1 MGTREFQRCT
11 SYKDIILEHAKEG
24 MSLRKTFL
32 SCLTFSSVELVN
44 PLRIKEFT
52 RHALRPGISG
62 SILPNDQNVQ

>member
-11 SYKDIILEHAKEG
+11 SYKDIMLEHAKEG
-24 MSLRKTFL
+24 ISLRKTFL

-52 RHALRPGISG
+52 RHAPRPGISS
-62 SILPNDQNVQ
+62 SILLGDQNVQ